1 MIKGYI
7 FDTSIWI
14 DFFKGNNS
22 DQTRLLI
29 YLLENDLP
37 VYYCPVILQEVL
49 QGIKK
54 DTEFKDVKDVFT
66 VLNKLVEDPYQA
78 AIGAAEI
85 CRNLRKKGIT
95 IRNGND
101 CLIAWYGIKND
112 LEIIHCDRDY
122 NMIKE
127 NIAGEGL

>member
-7 FDTSIWI
+7 FDTSVWI
-14 DFFKGNNS
+14 NFFKGNNS
-22 DQTRLLI
+22 DQTRLLV

-37 VYYCPVILQEVL
+37 VYYCPVISQEVF

-54 DTEFKDVKDVFT
+54 DSELEEVKEVFT
-66 VLNKLVEDPYQA
+66 VLDKLVEDPYQA
-78 AIGAAEI
+78 ATGAAEI
-85 CRNLRKKGIT
+85 YRNLRKKGIT
-95 IRNGND
+95 IRKGND

-122 NMIKE
+122 DMIKD
-127 NIAGEGL
+127 NIIGDGL